1 MYDLPPAPPPD
12 PSEPSPEERAARQQR
27 NLIMWGCIAGGGALV
42 VLLLSC
48 VLIGLLFIP
57 AIVEQEMVSVPQPE
71 QVIVVTATPDPL
83 PTALPTSAATAVPP
97 AATAAPALTPTITP
111 APTLPP
117 ADPDV
122 VVPVPPPPEAPQP
135 DASLTI
141 TGPVLIEAD
150 FEQPTTRWDQSSA
163 QVLDGAYELRV
174 ETPNQDH
181 YGLYMGGSEIR
192 DFDLAVDAQQVA
204 GVPDAAYG
212 IRFRQSGPQDYLM
225 FALSSK
231 GFFRLVRVVDGDY
244 QPIVPWTYNTRINT
258 GDQSVNRLRVLA
270 QGETIRAFIN
280 DQEVIQ
286 AEDDVQASGQLTLGL
301 LTYDQGGLA
310 VRFDNV
316 SGQAEGTDMNETFDD
331 PENISWSI
339 GGARITNG
347 EYELFT
353 ANGIQSWQHPLP
365 VGASRVQSFI
375 VNVDTTVVEGDA
387 DSAYGIVFGDGG
399 EFDFYTL
406 LLLPDGNVVLFHSDG
421 GLLWATPAP
430 AEAVAT
436 GIDARNAIE
445 LEVLDNALNIT
456 INGEEIAAL
465 DSTFPIEE
473 GMVGMFIS
481 SGEQSRVQVR
491 FDNFRLQELFE
502 NDPV

>member
-12 PSEPSPEERAARQQR
+12 PSEPSPEERASRQQR
-27 NLIMWGCIAGGGALV
+27 NLILWGCIAGGGALL
-42 VLLLSC
+42 VLLMSC

-57 AIVEQEMVSVPQPE
+57 VIVEQEFAAEPPQPPE
-71 QVIVVTATPDPL
+71 VIVVTATAAPL
-83 PTALPTSAATAVPP
+83 PTVPPLSEATAPP
-97 AATAAPALTPTITP
+97 AATAAPVATPTITP

-117 ADPDV
+117 ADPGV
-122 VVPVPPPPEAPQP
+122 VAPVEPPPEAPLP

-141 TGPVLIEAD
+141 TGPVLIEED
-150 FEQPTTRWDQSSA
+150 FEQPTLRWDQSSA
-163 QVLDGAYELRV
+163 QVIDGTYELRV

-192 DFDLAVDAQQVA
+192 DFDIAVDAQQVA

-212 IRFRQSGPQDYLM
+212 IRFRQSGPQDYLI

-244 QPIVPWTYNTRINT
+244 QTIVPWTYNTTINT
-258 GDQSVNRLRVLA
+258 GDQAVNRLRVLA
-270 QGETIRAFIN
+270 QGETVRAFVN
-280 DQEVIQ
+280 EQEVIQ
-286 AEDDVQASGQLTLGL
+286 AEDDVQARGQLTLGL

-316 SGQAEGTDMNETFDD
+316 EGQAEGFDLSETFDD
-331 PENISWSI
+331 PENVSWSI

-365 VGASRVQSFI
+365 VGTSRVQNFRAS
-375 VNVDTTVVEGDA
+375 VDTTVVEGSEDT
-387 DSAYGIVFGDGG
+387 AYGLVFGDGG

-406 LLLPDGNVVLFHSDG
+406 LLLPDGNVVLFHSDSG
-421 GLLWATPAP
+421 PLWGTPEP
-430 AEAVAT
+430 VDAVAT

-445 LEVLDNALNIT
+445 LEVLEDTLTIT

-465 DSTFPIEE
+465 ESLFPIEE

-481 SGEQSRVQVR
+481 SGEQSRIQVR

>member
-12 PSEPSPEERAARQQR
+12 PSEPSPEERARRQQR

-48 VLIGLLFIP
+48 VLIGLIFIP
-57 AIVEQEMVSVPQPE
+57 VVVEQEMASGPQQE
-71 QVIVVTATPDPL
+71 EVIVVTATPEPL
-83 PTALPTSAATAVPP
+83 PTALPGSDATAVPP
-97 AATAAPALTPTITP
+97 APAAPEATPTITP

-117 ADPDV
+117 ADPGV
-122 VVPVPPPPEAPQP
+122 VVPVDPPPTAPQP

-141 TGPVLIEAD
+141 TGPVLIEED
-150 FEQPTTRWDQSSA
+150 FEQPTLRWDQSSV
-163 QVLDGAYELRV
+163 QVLDGTYELRV
-174 ETPNQDH
+174 ETANQDH

-192 DFDLAVDAQQVA
+192 DFDMAVDAQQIA
-204 GVPDAAYG
+204 GDPDAAYG

-225 FALSSK
+225 FAISSK

-258 GDQSVNRLRVLA
+258 GDQAVNRLRVLA

-286 AEDDVQASGQLTLGL
+286 AEDTVQARGQLTLGL
-301 LTYDQGGLA
+301 LTYDQGGLG
-310 VRFDNV
+310 VRFDNIE
-316 SGQAEGTDMNETFDD
+316 GQAEGADLTETFDD
-331 PENISWSI
+331 PENVTWSI

-365 VGASRVQSFI
+365 VGASRVENFV
-375 VNVDTTVVEGDA
+375 VNVDATVVESD
-387 DSAYGIVFGDGG
+387 DDTAYGIIFGDGG
-399 EFDFYTL
+399 EFDFYAL
-406 LLLPDGNVVLFHSDG
+406 LLLPDGRVALIHSESGVLWG
-421 GLLWATPAP
+421 TPEPVA
-430 AEAVAT
+430 AVQT
-436 GIDARNAIE
+436 GVDAQNAIE
-445 LEVLDNALNIT
+445 LELVEDTMTIT
-456 INGEEIAAL
+456 INGEEVT
-465 DSTFPIEE
+465 TFDNLIPIEE